1 MKRSRIQFET
11 NGEYSSSSPA
21 AGVGAGG
28 TPLHAAADDD
38 ARGASRHIPK
48 ISRKIRACTECK
60 RHKVRCDMKAGD
72 QLCQRCQ
79 RMGLQC
85 VVNKSLQTLLDDEAE
100 WVSDLLLYGDYK
112 LTGDGC

>member
-21 AGVGAGG
+21 ATVTGG
-28 TPLHAAADDD
+28 GGSMSQAVHDDTPNN
-38 ARGASRHIPK
+38 SRHIPK

-60 RHKVRCDMKAGD
+60 RHKVRCDMKIGD
-72 QLCQRCQ
+72 QICQRCQ

-100 WVSDLLLYGDYK
+100 
-112 LTGDGC
+112 